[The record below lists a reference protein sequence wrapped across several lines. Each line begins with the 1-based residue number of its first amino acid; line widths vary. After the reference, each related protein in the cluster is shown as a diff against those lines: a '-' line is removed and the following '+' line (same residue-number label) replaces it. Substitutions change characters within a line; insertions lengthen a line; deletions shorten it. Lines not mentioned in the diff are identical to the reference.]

1 MAKPKVVDDEEQGS
15 SDKGS
20 VPLPK
25 WSKRDDIKPIVSEL
39 IQKYPELLSHLRPSS
54 IGYLAFSKKKSK
66 VQAKIYGVKP
76 MFGTLYPDL
85 DYILTV
91 HLENWMQLE
100 ISERY
105 VLILH
110 ELLHIPQGGFE
121 VDDKEYH
128 KCITHDVQDFS
139 YILTHFGINW
149 EDASKILKKAKE
161 EVKSEAEEEKSEE

>member
-1 MAKPKVVDDEEQGS
+1 MAKPIVADDEEQGL

-54 IGYLAFSKKKSK
+54 IGYLAFSKKRSSF
-66 VQAKIYGVKP
+66 QAKIHGIRP
-76 MFGTLYPDL
+76 MYAILHPDVE
-85 DYILTV
+85 YILTV
-91 HLENWMQLE
+91 HLENWMQLD
-100 ISERY
+100 ISEKY

-110 ELLHIPQGGFE
+110 ELLHIPQGGF
-121 VDDKEYH
+121 DADSKEYH
-128 KCITHDVQDFS
+128 KCVKHDIQDFS

-149 EDASKILKKAKE
+149 EDASKIMKKAKD
-161 EVKSEAEEEKSEE
+161 EKVETE